1 MRIGEYLEEMKS
13 LQIDLL
19 RFIECEDDIE
29 NNFQVLINSLKE
41 KKICDDK
48 HKLSAYLH
56 LLSRISNSHH
66 RKNDFF
72 SKIEKIITTMKD
84 KIANNFT
91 NLEIFNIFKS
101 NKRVLLFLH
110 DEKIINIDENIS
122 KRFIS
127 YKYLTMHYPH
137 YFLPEI
143 KPYIK
148 KEWFGKFEAAYIRY
162 DYVKS
167 LFDSIDKDLPE
178 KFYENRKKG
187 ENEGEICEFIRN
199 DSIKEFIVY
208 INKNNISLN
217 SKIQSSIY
225 ETNSFLLKKKTIKLI
240 EYAAFFGSIQ
250 IFYYLRMNNIKL
262 TKSLWLYCIHGENG
276 EMIHLLEENHI
287 NPPKND
293 DHCDI
298 CDEVYIEAIK
308 SHHNEIANYI
318 MNCYLTNEDEKSK
331 GFIIQYLKY
340 FNFVYIKKEM
350 INESL
355 FYDLCQYDHSLFVND
370 FLKEKNIDLN
380 KEIKRTGHEV
390 VECEWIKN
398 SYITEDEVETVL
410 KCISK

>member
-1 MRIGEYLEEMKS
+1 
-13 LQIDLL
+13 
-19 RFIECEDDIE
+19 
-29 NNFQVLINSLKE
+29 
-41 KKICDDK
+41 
-48 HKLSAYLH
+48 
-56 LLSRISNSHH
+56 
-66 RKNDFF
+66 
-72 SKIEKIITTMKD
+72 
-84 KIANNFT
+84 
-91 NLEIFNIFKS
+91 
-101 NKRVLLFLH
+101 
-110 DEKIINIDENIS
+110 
-122 KRFIS
+122 
-127 YKYLTMHYPH
+127 
-137 YFLPEI
+137 
-143 KPYIK
+143 
-148 KEWFGKFEAAYIRY
+148 
-162 DYVKS
+162 
-167 LFDSIDKDLPE
+167 
-178 KFYENRKKG
+178 
-187 ENEGEICEFIRN
+187 
-199 DSIKEFIVY
+199 
-208 INKNNISLN
+208 
-217 SKIQSSIY
+217 
-225 ETNSFLLKKKTIKLI
+225 
-240 EYAAFFGSIQ
+240 
-250 IFYYLRMNNIKL
+250 MNNIKL

-298 CDEVYIEAIK
+298 YDEVYIEAIK

-380 KEIKRTGHEV
+380 KEIERTGHEV